1 MKMGWGEKRREEGGL
16 GGSKKEE
23 ESRFF
28 GGWVLVFAE
37 LASLAASI
45 PPSHLSPFFFR
56 QNPFFSRI
64 SSLPPSSEFLK
75 SVERLRSHLGRGEG
89 ANSGLFALFR
99 YPERGAKSGSCA
111 LFTPLSF

>member
-1 MKMGWGEKRREEGGL
+1 MEVGRKEERRRGL

-37 LASLAASI
+37 LAFLAAFIS
-45 PPSHLSPFFFR
+45 PSHLSPFFFR

-89 ANSGLFALFR
+89 ANSGLFALFGIQNG
-99 YPERGAKSGSCA
+99 GAKSGTCA